1 MRKTAI
7 WTILGFS
14 PLPPIN
20 DVEEQWAKLESSNV
34 MDLQPR
40 RNLISAVTLE
50 LPDQI
55 LDYY

>member
-34 MDLQPR
+34 MDSQPR

-50 LPDQI
+50 L
-55 LDYY
+55 LTKY